1 MPEPIDLYDRSLYI
15 NRELSWL
22 EFNRRCLDEA
32 GDPST
37 PLLER
42 VKFLAIAYGNM
53 DEFFMIRM
61 PGIHSGPPVHG
72 PAHIEPDAYE
82 DHEALIAD
90 LDAKVLSL
98 VTGYDS
104 CWTQLSR
111 DLADRGIRI
120 LSADALDDT
129 QRAWADGY
137 YRERIHDLLTPLA
150 LDVTT
155 PFPFISNN
163 SLNLAVRIGRDGG
176 EFFARLKVP
185 TGMLPRFVR
194 LPSAAPGMDF
204 VLLEDIIRMN
214 AGDLFP
220 DSEILDTYKFRVTRN
235 ADIKV
240 TIDEAC
246 DLMSAVETS
255 LGSRSKGFPVRIMVE
270 EDMPGEL
277 LALFV
282 QNLDLVER
290 QVHRVSVGGM
300 MLTDLWEIAGLDCP
314 SLSAPPFK
322 PYCPPEFSEGACIFD
337 TIRERD
343 RILFHPYESFEGVV
357 NLLRQAADDPDVQS
371 IKVCL
376 YRIGK
381 DSAVTDALKR
391 ARENGKAV
399 SVLMELRAKFDEAG
413 NIRSA
418 RELERMD
425 VHVVHGPIDLKVHS
439 KLMQI
444 VRLEGDRLVKYTH
457 IGSGNYNP
465 STAKQYGDISFFT
478 VDRDIGRDIGELF
491 NAITSFF
498 GPRDYSRILV
508 APLTLKS
515 ELLRKIRREADNRR
529 AGRQAGIAMKANGL
543 VDPDIIAELY
553 RASQAG
559 VAIEL
564 SIRGLC
570 CLRPGIPGVSENI
583 RVTSVIDRFLEHSR
597 IYYFENA
604 GRPEMYIGSSD
615 MMPRNLKVRVEVL
628 CPVLDPDLMRSIK
641 EHILDIHLRDN
652 VKAKLL
658 LPTGEYVPQ
667 TPEEGGERLRS
678 QQWFVE
684 NRGVWNGRG

>member
-104 CWTQLSR
+104 CWTRLSR

-185 TGMLPRFVR
+185 TGMLPRFVK

-220 DSEILDTYKFRVTRN
+220 DSEVLDTYKFRVTRN

-282 QNLDLVER
+282 QIARIGENREAGAGVER
-290 QVHRVSVGGM
+290 SRRAVRIERFRAMVDRHFSEHLPVEHYAAALGVSAGQLARLCRESLGM
-300 MLTDLWEIAGLDCP
+300 SPLDVINARLMHEAQRELVYSTLAVKQIAGFL
-314 SLSAPPFK
+314 
-322 PYCPPEFSEGACIFD
+322 G
-337 TIRERD
+337 
-343 RILFHPYESFEGVV
+343 FE
-357 NLLRQAADDPDVQS
+357 
-371 IKVCL
+371 
-376 YRIGK
+376 
-381 DSAVTDALKR
+381 
-391 ARENGKAV
+391 
-399 SVLMELRAKFDEAG
+399 DEAYFG
-413 NIRSA
+413 RFFKKHA
-418 RELERMD
+418 GRTPTAFRELARRQLADER
-425 VHVVHGPIDLKVHS
+425 
-439 KLMQI
+439 
-444 VRLEGDRLVKYTH
+444 
-457 IGSGNYNP
+457 
-465 STAKQYGDISFFT
+465 
-478 VDRDIGRDIGELF
+478 
-491 NAITSFF
+491 
-498 GPRDYSRILV
+498 
-508 APLTLKS
+508 
-515 ELLRKIRREADNRR
+515 
-529 AGRQAGIAMKANGL
+529 
-543 VDPDIIAELY
+543 
-553 RASQAG
+553 
-559 VAIEL
+559 
-564 SIRGLC
+564 
-570 CLRPGIPGVSENI
+570 
-583 RVTSVIDRFLEHSR
+583 
-597 IYYFENA
+597 
-604 GRPEMYIGSSD
+604 
-615 MMPRNLKVRVEVL
+615 
-628 CPVLDPDLMRSIK
+628 
-641 EHILDIHLRDN
+641 
-652 VKAKLL
+652 
-658 LPTGEYVPQ
+658 
-667 TPEEGGERLRS
+667 
-678 QQWFVE
+678 
-684 NRGVWNGRG
+684 